1 MITYKTQLKEEMV
14 MEKVTCDVCK
24 RRYDYNKDV
33 WEAQEF
39 QHIRIE
45 GGYGSVFGDGNKLKA
60 DICQDCYKEIIG
72 KYLVEDND

>member
-1 MITYKTQLKEEMV
+1 MITYKTQLKEEIV
-14 MEKVTCDVCK
+14 IEKITCDVCK
-24 RRYDYNKDV
+24 KEYDYNKNS
-33 WEAQEF
+33 WEVQEF

-72 KYLVEDND
+72 KYLVDDNN